1 MSYEHLVPSTKS
13 ALIELL
19 FLEELSKLTKLPK
32 SYAIDKVSIQA
43 SVAPLK
49 TEIVPSKERM
59 IVMSRAK
66 NTAME
71 MRKK

>member
-1 MSYEHLVPSTKS
+1 MSYEHLGPSTKS

-32 SYAIDKVSIQA
+32 PYAIDKVSIQA

-49 TEIVPSKERM
+49 TEIVPNKERM

-66 NTAME
+66 NIAME

>member
-1 MSYEHLVPSTKS
+1 MNYEQLGPSTKS

-43 SVAPLK
+43 SVATLK
-49 TEIVPSKERM
+49 TEIVPNKERM